1 MSYEMPDYLTTPTN
15 RYDAIT
21 NMAHFLMH
29 QDLTIFDTWVGEITF
44 DDQQVLFGRNM
55 GDKPLTINGLEE
67 TVKGRKFWDMKSG
80 VVQQA

>member
-1 MSYEMPDYLTTPTN
+1 MSYEMPDYLSQPTN

-29 QDLTIFDTWVGEITF
+29 QDLTIYDTWIGEITY
-44 DDQQVLFGRNM
+44 DDQVVLFGRNM
-55 GDKPLTINGLEE
+55 GDKPLTIDGENE

-80 VVQQA
+80 IVA